1 MPHDIVVAST
11 NPLKV
16 DAIKQYA
23 VKYGMGVYSLY
34 DPKVMNTNAPNQ
46 PVGIESTL
54 TCAINRMT
62 VLNLYLKSNGYTDYS
77 PRYIVSIEN
86 GICKGTSV
94 HDICVVLVKDRVTGK
109 IYTNEETIMKNA
121 VRVPE
126 GLDMYEKVNKY
137 PVYHKDTGALI
148 GFGKTI
154 GSLLA
159 FKYTVPAD
167 NWMSTLANVDRKT
180 QITCELDSIWE
191 TVMRETIMSHVRLI
205 NGFPNEKVLF
215 QDYMPV
221 LYEFTP
227 RIFLTHLIMREI
239 PDDIKFDII
248 AGPEL
253 RGILF
258 GNSLADLLRMGF
270 IPLRKKNKLPPPV
283 RTKSYDTEYDEHN
296 TLEIDD
302 SSMNPLKSSVRGMNV
317 VLIDDV
323 KGTGCSLKAAIDL
336 IEEVGGKVVYW
347 VTINE
352 VVQLRDQAAKTLA
365 GYPGSVVFN

>member
-11 NPLKV
+11 NSLKV
-16 DAIKQYA
+16 DSVKQFVA
-23 VKYGMGVYSLY
+23 KYGMGVYSLY
-34 DPKVMNTNAPNQ
+34 DPKVMNTLAPNQ
-46 PVGIESTL
+46 PVGIKSTL
-54 TCAINRMT
+54 MCAINRMT
-62 VLNLYLKSNGYTDYS
+62 VLNAYLKTNGHNDDS

-86 GICKGTSV
+86 GICKNTIV
-94 HDICVVLVKDRVTGK
+94 HDICIVVIKDRVTSK
-109 IYTNEETIMKNA
+109 IYTNEETVMKNA
-121 VRVPE
+121 IKIPE
-126 GLDMYEKVNKY
+126 GLDLYEKASKY
-137 PVYHKDTGALI
+137 PVYHKDTGLLM

-159 FKYTVPAD
+159 SKYTVPAD
-167 NWMSTLANVDRKT
+167 NWMQTLAGIDRKT
-180 QITCELDSIWE
+180 QIIYEIDSIWE

-205 NGFPNEKVLF
+205 NGFPHEKILF

-221 LYEFTP
+221 LYAFTP

-239 PDDIKFDII
+239 PEDIKFDII

-253 RGILF
+253 RGIMF
-258 GNSLADLLRMGF
+258 GNSLADLLKIGF

-283 RTKSYDTEYDEHN
+283 KSKTYDTEYDEHN

-302 SSMNPLKSSVRGMNV
+302 SNMNPLKSSVCGMNV

-323 KGTGCSLKAAIDL
+323 KGTGGSLKASIDL

-352 VVQLRDQAAKTLA
+352 VVQQREQSAKTLD

>member
-1 MPHDIVVAST
+1 MPHNIVVASA

-16 DAIKQYA
+16 DGIKQY
-23 VKYGMGVYSLY
+23 VSKYGIGVSSLY
-34 DPKVMNTNAPNQ
+34 DPKIMNNNTPDQ
-46 PVGIESTL
+46 PLGIQSTL

-62 VLNLYLKSNGYTDYS
+62 ILNSYLKSNGHPDDS

-86 GICKGTSV
+86 GICKNTNV
-94 HDICVVLVKDRVTGK
+94 YDICIVLVKDRVTSK
-109 IYTNEETIMKNA
+109 IYTNEHTIMKNA
-121 VRVPE
+121 IKIPD
-126 GLDMYEKVNKY
+126 GLELYDTVSKY
-137 PVYHKDTGALI
+137 PVYSKDNSLV
-148 GFGKTI
+148 GFSKTI

-159 FKYTVPAD
+159 CKYGVPAD
-167 NWMSTLANVDRKT
+167 NWMHILANTDRKT
-180 QITCELDSIWE
+180 QIIHELDSIWD

-205 NGFPNEKVLF
+205 NGFPNEKILF

-227 RIFLTHLIMREI
+227 RIFLTHLIHNQI
-239 PDDIKFDII
+239 PDNIKFDII

-253 RGILF
+253 RGVLF
-258 GNSLADLLRMGF
+258 GNSLADLLKIGF

-283 RTKSYDTEYDEHN
+283 KTKTYDTEYDEHN

-302 SSMNPLKSSVRGMNV
+302 SNMNPLKSSVRGMNV
-317 VLIDDV
+317 LLIDDV
-323 KGTGCSLKAAIDL
+323 KGTGGSLKASIDL
-336 IEEVGGKVVYW
+336 IEEVGGRVVYW

-352 VVQLRDQAAKTLA
+352 VVQQREQASKMLA